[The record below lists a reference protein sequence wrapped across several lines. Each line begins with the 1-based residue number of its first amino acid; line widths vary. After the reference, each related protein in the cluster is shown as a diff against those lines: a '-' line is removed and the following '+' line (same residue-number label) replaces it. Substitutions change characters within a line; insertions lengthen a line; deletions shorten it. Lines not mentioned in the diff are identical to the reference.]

1 MAWQPNKPQP
11 GDDPRQSQDD
21 LLQNFININTWT
33 DVNHMSIGSAA
44 SINGMHKFLT
54 LVPQGANPAGAL
66 TTANYLNMWVDNAN
80 EPQLRRGVDPTI
92 PFMNRQNGTDGWTYL
107 PSGLVIKWQRVSDAN
122 TGVVTR
128 NFNSFGPA
136 FVNPNGIFT
145 IQTQIIN
152 PTAAT
157 DPDKF
162 VHVHDKA
169 NPNAVTLLYTQRTTT
184 GNSVG
189 TTVYFWIA
197 IGRVN

>member
-11 GDDPRQSQDD
+11 TDDPRQSQDD
-21 LLQNFININTWT
+21 LLRNFQNIDQWV
-33 DVNHMSIGSAA
+33 DVNHMSIGAAA
-44 SINGMHKFLT
+44 SSKGMHKFLT
-54 LVPQGANPAGAL
+54 LVPQGANPGAPL
-66 TTANYLNMWVDNAN
+66 TTANYLNIWVDNAN
-80 EPQLRRGVDPTI
+80 APRIRQGTNPSI
-92 PFMNRQNGTDGWTYL
+92 PFMSKQNGTQGWTYL
-107 PSGLVIKWQRVSDAN
+107 PSGLVMKWDRVQYNN

-128 NFNSFGPA
+128 NFNAFGPA

-152 PTAAT
+152 PTAAS
-157 DPDKF
+157 DPNKF

-169 NPNAVTLLYTQRTTT
+169 NPNSVTLLYTQRAST

-189 TTVYFWIA
+189 QIVYFWMA